1 MIVLKQASFFNYHC
15 IIHQEN
21 LCATTLR
28 FDAIMK
34 VANDVVKFIQAKELN
49 QRQFQNFLTAK
60 READHGDVIYYCD
73 ARSLSRPK
81 VLIKIA
87 ELKTQSKNS

>member
-1 MIVLKQASFFNYHC
+1 MIVLKQVSLINYLC

-28 FDAIMK
+28 FDVVMK

-49 QRQFQNFLTAK
+49 HRQFQNFLMAK
-60 READHGDVIYYCD
+60 CEADRGDVIYFAMY
-73 ARSLSRPK
+73 AG
-81 VLIKIA
+81 
-87 ELKTQSKNS
+87 